1 MSKPS
6 NIRIN
11 PFVGDGGT
19 ATYINLTETHIIP
32 SVSPYVIRLNEVPE
46 KQDPSNIRAVWV
58 DSTTGSATASALTEV
73 AATPAAG
80 EFRPDY
86 STKADGNDNWN
97 TGLIEFSSSDAG
109 KIVQISYTGM
119 GTLAAVQSSK
129 YLGWYTDRGDGSDGD
144 FIPET
149 DCAIGGIKNYKRV
162 FIKAGVTVSLNQQL
176 VIKAT
181 DSVVIA
187 GIINGN
193 GSPGANGTGGAGGAM
208 GGNGGLYVRGDSD
221 TGNSGSETKAAMP
234 GQDGTGGGRGGADGG
249 YYQSKG
255 AAGGNSFSN
264 MSDSIYCTY
273 GGNGGGGGGANP
285 NYHTGYVSGA
295 GGGGGYGISIIAP
308 DVALLEGGKISADGG
323 NGQDGTQHYTA
334 PGGGGGGGAITI
346 ISNIVKNSGDI
357 SAAGGIAG
365 KLADNRLEI
374 AAADGE
380 AGTITIKQLGA
391 L

>member
-1 MSKPS
+1 MSEPS

-11 PFVGDGGT
+11 PFIGDGGT

-58 DSTTGSATASALTEV
+58 DSSTGAVTASALTEV

-86 STKADGNDNWN
+86 ATKADGNDNWN
-97 TGLIEFSSSDAG
+97 TGLIEFSAVDAG
-109 KIVQISYTGM
+109 KIVQISYTGI
-119 GTLAAVQSSK
+119 GTLAAVQSSR
-129 YLGWYTDRGDGSDGD
+129 YPSWYVNRGDGSDGD
-144 FIPET
+144 FVPDA
-149 DCAIGGIKNYKRV
+149 DCTIGGIKNYKRV

-187 GIINGN
+187 GTINGN
-193 GSPGANGTGGAGGAM
+193 GSPGANGAGGAGGAM
-208 GGNGGLYVRGDSD
+208 GGDGGLAHARDSNEAD
-221 TGNSGSETKAAMP
+221 VLPTA
-234 GQDGTGGGRGGADGG
+234 GQDGTGGGRGGAGG
-249 YYQSKG
+249 GHSQNKG

-273 GGNGGGGGGANP
+273 GGNGGGGGAGGWTLRK
-285 NYHTGYVSGA
+285 HVSGG

-308 DVALLEGGKISADGG
+308 GVALLEGGKISVDGG
-323 NGQDGTQHYTA
+323 NGQDGYQYYTA
-334 PGGGGGGGAITI
+334 PGGGGGGGTITI

-365 KLADNRLEI
+365 KLTDTTGLGV

>member
-1 MSKPS
+1 MSEPS

-11 PFVGDGGT
+11 PFIGDGGT
-19 ATYINLTETHIIP
+19 TTYINLTETHIIP

-58 DSTTGSATASALTEV
+58 DSSTGAVTASALTEV

-109 KIVQISYTGM
+109 KIVQISYTGV
-119 GTLAAVQSSK
+119 GTLAAVQSNK
-129 YLGWYTDRGDGSDGD
+129 YPIWYTDRGDGSDGD

-162 FIKAGVTVSLNQQL
+162 FIKAGVTISVNQQL

-181 DSVVIA
+181 GSVVIA
-187 GIINGN
+187 GTINGN
-193 GSPGANGTGGAGGAM
+193 GSPGANGKGGAGGAM
-208 GGNGGLYVRGDSD
+208 GGNGGWV
-221 TGNSGSETKAAMP
+221 TGNEDSNEHRDATA
-234 GQDGTGGGRGGADGG
+234 GQDGTGGGYGGAGG
-249 YYQSKG
+249 GFSSGKG
-255 AAGGNSFSN
+255 AAGGNSRV
-264 MSDSIYCTY
+264 IIGVAY
-273 GGNGGGGGGANP
+273 GGNGGGGGGGAN
-285 NYHTGYVSGA
+285 VSGGYTS
-295 GGGGGYGISIIAP
+295 GGGGGGGAGISIIAP
-308 DVALLEGGKISADGG
+308 EVALLEGSKISADGG
-323 NGQDGTQHYTA
+323 KGEDGNSHYTA
-334 PGGGGGGGAITI
+334 PGGGGGGGTINI
-346 ISNIVKNSGDI
+346 ISNTIKNSGAV

-365 KLADNRLEI
+365 QKGWKSFT
-374 AAADGE
+374 AAVDGE

>member
-1 MSKPS
+1 MSEPS

-32 SVSPYVIRLNEVPE
+32 SVSPYMIRLNEVPE

-97 TGLIEFSSSDAG
+97 TGLIEFSAVDAG

-119 GTLAAVQSSK
+119 GTLAAVQSNK
-129 YLGWYTDRGDGSDGD
+129 YPSWYTDRGDGSDGD

-187 GIINGN
+187 GTINGN
-193 GSPGANGTGGAGGAM
+193 GSPGANGAGGAGGAM
-208 GGNGGLYVRGDSD
+208 GGNGGLMYGSDSNKTD
-221 TGNSGSETKAAMP
+221 ILPTA
-234 GQDGTGGGRGGADGG
+234 GQNGTGGGHGGAGGG
-249 YYQSKG
+249 YYKNG
-255 AAGGNSFSN
+255 GTAGGNSFIDMN
-264 MSDSIYCTY
+264 HIVYCTY
-273 GGNGGGGGGANP
+273 GGNGGGGGSA
-285 NYHTGYVSGA
+285 YCVRTGYFSGA
-295 GGGGGYGISIIAP
+295 GGGGGYGISIIAL

-323 NGQDGTQHYTA
+323 DGQDGRQRYVA

-346 ISNIVKNSGDI
+346 IGNIVKNSGDI
-357 SAAGGIAG
+357 SVAGGIAG
-365 KLADNRLEI
+365 KLIDDTKLGM

>member
-1 MSKPS
+1 MSEPS

-19 ATYINLTETHIIP
+19 TTYINLTETHIIP

-58 DSTTGSATASALTEV
+58 DSSTGAVTASALTEV

-86 STKADGNDNWN
+86 ATKADGNDNWN
-97 TGLIEFSSSDAG
+97 TGLIEFSAVDAG

-119 GTLAAVQSSK
+119 GTLAAVQSNK
-129 YLGWYTDRGDGSDGD
+129 YPSWYTDRGDGSDGD
-144 FIPET
+144 FIPDA

-162 FIKAGVTVSLNQQL
+162 FIKAGVTVSVNQQL

-181 DSVVIA
+181 GSVVIA
-187 GIINGN
+187 GTINGN
-193 GSPGANGTGGAGGAM
+193 GSPGAKGKGGVGGAP
-208 GGNGGLYVRGDSD
+208 GGNGGWVTSD
-221 TGNSGSETKAAMP
+221 EGSKERRDATA
-234 GQDGTGGGRGGADGG
+234 GQDGTGGGYGGAGG
-249 YYQSKG
+249 G
-255 AAGGNSFSN
+255 ANGIIGGAGGSSRIGIGI
-264 MSDSIYCTY
+264 DYD
-273 GGNGGGGGGANP
+273 GNGGGGGGGANVYP
-285 NYHTGYVSGA
+285 GYTSGG

-308 DVALLEGGKISADGG
+308 EVALLEGSKISADGG
-323 NGQDGTQHYTA
+323 NGENGNRYHTA
-334 PGGGGGGGAITI
+334 PGGGGGGGTIII
-346 ISNIVKNSGDI
+346 ISNTIKNNAVV

-365 KLADNRLEI
+365 AKGSNSQI
-374 AAADGE
+374 AAANGK
-380 AGTITIKQLGA
+380 AGRITIKQLGA

>member
-1 MSKPS
+1 MSEPS

-19 ATYINLTETHIIP
+19 TTYINLTETHIIP

-58 DSTTGSATASALTEV
+58 DSSTGAVTASALTEV

-86 STKADGNDNWN
+86 ATKADGNDNWN
-97 TGLIEFSSSDAG
+97 TGLIEFSAVDAG

-119 GTLAAVQSSK
+119 GTLAAVQSNK
-129 YLGWYTDRGDGSDGD
+129 YPSWYTDRGDGSDSD
-144 FIPET
+144 FIPDA

-162 FIKAGVTVSLNQQL
+162 FIKAGVTVSVNQQL

-181 DSVVIA
+181 GSVVIA
-187 GIINGN
+187 GTINGN
-193 GSPGANGTGGAGGAM
+193 GSPGAKGKGGVGGAP
-208 GGNGGLYVRGDSD
+208 GGNGGWVTDNENSD
-221 TGNSGSETKAAMP
+221 EYRDATT
-234 GQDGTGGGRGGADGG
+234 GQDGTGGGYGGAGG
-249 YYQSKG
+249 GDYKAKG
-255 AAGGNSFSN
+255 AAGGSSRIRIGI
-264 MSDSIYCTY
+264 DY
-273 GGNGGGGGGANP
+273 GGNGGGGGGGANVHP
-285 NYHTGYVSGA
+285 GETSGG

-308 DVALLEGGKISADGG
+308 EVALLEGSKIAANGG
-323 NGQDGTQHYTA
+323 NGENGRSYYTA
-334 PGGGGGGGAITI
+334 PGGGGGGGTINI
-346 ISNIVKNSGDI
+346 ISTTIKNSGDV

-365 KLADNRLEI
+365 AKGSNAQT
-374 AAADGE
+374 AAANGE
-380 AGTITIKQLGA
+380 AGRITIKQLGA

>member
-1 MSKPS
+1 MSEPS

-58 DSTTGSATASALTEV
+58 DSATGAVTASALTEV

-86 STKADGNDNWN
+86 STKVDGNEAWN
-97 TGLIEFSSSDAG
+97 TGLVEFSSVDAG

-119 GTLAAVQSSK
+119 GTLAAVQSNK
-129 YLGWYTDRGDGSDGD
+129 YPSWYTDRGDGSDGD
-144 FIPET
+144 FIPDA
-149 DCAIGGIKNYKRV
+149 DCTIGGIKNYKRV
-162 FIKAGVTVSLNQQL
+162 FIKAGVNVSVNQQL

-181 DSVVIA
+181 GSVVIA
-187 GIINGN
+187 GTINGN
-193 GSPGANGTGGAGGAM
+193 GSPGANGNGGAGGAK
-208 GGNGGLYVRGDSD
+208 GGNGGWAPDEGSSKKVRDATAG
-221 TGNSGSETKAAMP
+221 K
-234 GQDGTGGGRGGADGG
+234 DGTGGGYGGAGG
-249 YYQSKG
+249 GNYYTSG
-255 AAGGNSFSN
+255 AAGGSSPNVFRIAIN
-264 MSDSIYCTY
+264 Y
-273 GGNGGGGGGANP
+273 GGNGGGGGGAAYTTENK
-285 NYHTGYVSGA
+285 TSGG

-308 DVALLEGGKISADGG
+308 EVVLLGGSKISAEGGKGEDGAR
-323 NGQDGTQHYTA
+323 YSEKA
-334 PGGGGGGGAITI
+334 PGGGGGGGAVKIICDTI
-346 ISNIVKNSGDI
+346 ANEGNIST
-357 SAAGGIAG
+357 AGGRAG
-365 KLADNRLEI
+365 TKNTTSQT
-374 AAADGE
+374 AAVDGE

>member
-1 MSKPS
+1 MSEPS

-19 ATYINLTETHIIP
+19 TTYINLTETHIIP

-58 DSTTGSATASALTEV
+58 DSTTGAVTASALTEV

-86 STKADGNDNWN
+86 ATKADGNDNWN
-97 TGLIEFSSSDAG
+97 TGLIEFSAVDAG

-119 GTLAAVQSSK
+119 GTLAAVQSNK
-129 YLGWYTDRGDGSDGD
+129 YPSWYTDRGDGSDGD
-144 FIPET
+144 FIPEA

-162 FIKAGVTVSLNQQL
+162 FIKAGVTVSVNQQL

-181 DSVVIA
+181 GSVVIA
-187 GIINGN
+187 GTINGN
-193 GSPGANGTGGAGGAM
+193 GSPGANGKGGAGGAM
-208 GGNGGLYVRGDSD
+208 GGDG
-221 TGNSGSETKAAMP
+221 GNSSRNASA
-234 GQDGTGGGRGGADGG
+234 GQDGTGGGYGGAGG
-249 YYQSKG
+249 VYGGAGVG
-255 AAGGNSFSN
+255 AAGGSSRIGIGI
-264 MSDSIYCTY
+264 DY
-273 GGNGGGGGGANP
+273 GGNGGGGGGGNVEE
-285 NYHTGYVSGA
+285 GYTSGG

-308 DVALLEGGKISADGG
+308 EVALLEGSKIAANGG
-323 NGQDGTQHYTA
+323 NGENGKNLLIA
-334 PGGGGGGGAITI
+334 PGGGGGGGTINI
-346 ISNIVKNSGDI
+346 ISTTIKNSGDV

-365 KLADNRLEI
+365 AKGNDKHT
-374 AAADGE
+374 AAANGE

>member
-1 MSKPS
+1 MSEPS

-19 ATYINLTETHIIP
+19 TTYINLTETHIIP

-58 DSTTGSATASALTEV
+58 DSSTGAVTASALTEV

-86 STKADGNDNWN
+86 ATKADGNDNWN
-97 TGLIEFSSSDAG
+97 TGLIEFSAVDAG

-119 GTLAAVQSSK
+119 GTLAAVQSNK
-129 YLGWYTDRGDGSDGD
+129 YPSWYTDRGDGSDGD
-144 FIPET
+144 FIPDA

-162 FIKAGVTVSLNQQL
+162 FIKAGVTVSVNQQL

-181 DSVVIA
+181 GSVVIA
-187 GIINGN
+187 GTINGN
-193 GSPGANGTGGAGGAM
+193 GSPGAEGKGGVGGAP
-208 GGNGGLYVRGDSD
+208 GGNGGWVAGDEYSKERRD
-221 TGNSGSETKAAMP
+221 ATT
-234 GQDGTGGGRGGADGG
+234 GQDGTGGGYGGAGG
-249 YYQSKG
+249 GGNNAKG
-255 AAGGNSFSN
+255 AAGGSSRIRIGI
-264 MSDSIYCTY
+264 DY
-273 GGNGGGGGGANP
+273 GGNGGGGGGGANVYP
-285 NYHTGYVSGA
+285 GKTSGG

-308 DVALLEGGKISADGG
+308 EVALLEGSKISADGG
-323 NGQDGTQHYTA
+323 NGENGNRAYTA
-334 PGGGGGGGAITI
+334 PGGGGGGGTIII
-346 ISNIVKNSGDI
+346 ISNTIKNNAVV

-365 KLADNRLEI
+365 AKGSNSQI
-374 AAADGE
+374 AAANGE
-380 AGTITIKQLGA
+380 AGRITIKQLGA

>member
-1 MSKPS
+1 MSEPS

-19 ATYINLTETHIIP
+19 TTYINLTETHIIP

-58 DSTTGSATASALTEV
+58 DSATGAATASALTEV

-86 STKADGNDNWN
+86 STKADGNEAWN
-97 TGLIEFSSSDAG
+97 TGLIEFSAVDAG

-119 GTLAAVQSSK
+119 GTLAAVQSNK
-129 YLGWYTDRGDGSDGD
+129 YPSWYTDRGDGSDGD
-144 FIPET
+144 FIPDA

-162 FIKAGVTVSLNQQL
+162 FIKAGVTVSVNQQL

-181 DSVVIA
+181 GSVVIA
-187 GIINGN
+187 GTINGS
-193 GSPGANGTGGAGGAM
+193 GSPGAKGKGGVGGAP
-208 GGNGGLYVRGDSD
+208 GGNGGWSTDD
-221 TGNSGSETKAAMP
+221 ENSNEHRDATA
-234 GQDGTGGGRGGADGG
+234 GQDGTGGGYGGAGG
-249 YYQSKG
+249 GENKYIG
-255 AAGGNSFSN
+255 AAGGSSCIKIGI
-264 MSDSIYCTY
+264 DY
-273 GGNGGGGGGANP
+273 GGNGGGGGGGANVFA
-285 NYHTGYVSGA
+285 GYTSGG

-308 DVALLEGGKISADGG
+308 EVALLEGSKIAANGG
-323 NGQDGTQHYTA
+323 NGENGRSYYTA
-334 PGGGGGGGAITI
+334 PGGGGGGGTINI
-346 ISNIVKNSGDI
+346 ISTTIKNSGAV

-365 KLADNRLEI
+365 AKGYNAQT
-374 AAADGE
+374 AAANGE
-380 AGTITIKQLGA
+380 AGRITIKQLGA

>member
-1 MSKPS
+1 MSEPS

-19 ATYINLTETHIIP
+19 TTYINLTETHIIP

-58 DSTTGSATASALTEV
+58 DSTTGAVTASALTEV

-109 KIVQISYTGM
+109 KIVQISYTGV
-119 GTLAAVQSSK
+119 GTLAAVQSNK
-129 YLGWYTDRGDGSDGD
+129 YPSWYTDRGDGSDGD
-144 FIPET
+144 FMPET
-149 DCAIGGIKNYKRV
+149 DITIGGIKNYKRV
-162 FIKAGVTVSLNQQL
+162 FIKAGVTVSVNQQL

-181 DSVVIA
+181 GSVVIA
-187 GIINGN
+187 GTINGN
-193 GSPGANGTGGAGGAM
+193 GSPGAGGKGGAGGAM
-208 GGNGGLYVRGDSD
+208 GGNGGWLTGDESSNERKEA
-221 TGNSGSETKAAMP
+221 TA
-234 GQDGTGGGRGGADGG
+234 GQDGGGGGYGGAGG
-249 YYQSKG
+249 GENSNKG
-255 AAGGNSFSN
+255 AAGGNSYVN
-264 MSDSIYCTY
+264 IGNAY
-273 GGNGGGGGGANP
+273 GGNGGGGGGGADVFG
-285 NYHTGYVSGA
+285 GYTSGG

-308 DVALLEGGKISADGG
+308 EVALLDGSKISADGG
-323 NGQDGTQHYTA
+323 KGEDGRGYNTA
-334 PGGGGGGGAITI
+334 PGGGGGGGTINI
-346 ISNIVKNSGDI
+346 ISNTIKNSGAVR
-357 SAAGGIAG
+357 AAGGVAG
-365 KLADNRLEI
+365 TKNWNRQT
-374 AAADGE
+374 AAVDGE